1 MSKTTL
7 VSLIPFEVN
16 ERKPVYPG
24 HFYIQGAKENDIEI
38 LVIENAKAFRYL
50 DEFRGT
56 DTINID
62 SEEIAKAVVEDYINS
77 QLAVRSGE
85 GLIPG
90 LFYIPGEHTK
100 IEVKTKYK
108 DIVSDYRVKQ
118 TKWFEVLVRMADDDW
133 EKTRQHRV
141 ISGIQRYA
149 ARFLNLERPWLIEP
163 KMTKCIACK
172 TTVEENAVICPI
184 CRVVLNQDE
193 YKKLQFAETR

>member
-1 MSKTTL
+1 LSKTTI
-7 VSLIPFEVN
+7 VSLIPFDIN

-24 HFYIQGAKENDIEI
+24 HFFIPGAKENDVEV
-38 LVIENAKAFRYL
+38 LVIENSHAFKYI

-56 DTINID
+56 DKIIID
-62 SEEIAKAVVEDYINS
+62 SEEIAKAVVDDYINS
-77 QLAVRSGE
+77 QLAVRPGE
-85 GLIPG
+85 DLTPG

-108 DIVSDYRVKQ
+108 DIILDYRAKQ
-118 TKWFEVLVRMADDDW
+118 TKWFEVLVRTADDDW

-172 TTVEENAVICPI
+172 VTVEENAVICPT
-184 CRVVLNQDE
+184 CKVVLNHEE
-193 YKKLQFAETR
+193 YKKLQFAEK